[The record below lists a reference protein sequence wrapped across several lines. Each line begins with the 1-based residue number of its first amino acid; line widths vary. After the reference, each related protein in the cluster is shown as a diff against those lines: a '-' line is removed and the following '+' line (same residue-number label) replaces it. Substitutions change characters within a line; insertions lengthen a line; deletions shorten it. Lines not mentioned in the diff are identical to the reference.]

1 MRGEKPITPHTHR
14 EIADYMADGIEK
26 SAREVERAGIPE
38 KAARLFKWAA
48 ELRAGRDDPD
58 ESDEPDESEDAPA
71 QADLFAEKSE

>member
-26 SAREVERAGIPE
+26 SAEDCRSLGAIE
-38 KAARLFKWAA
+38 KADRMMAWAA
-48 ELRAGRDDPD
+48 KVRAGRD
-58 ESDEPDESEDAPA
+58 EPDEPEDAPA